1 VYESYLDHAARD
13 VARALGIDPY
23 YARWEPVADI
33 KGQGLVLH
41 LPWARVV
48 VARSAIG
55 AQTFIQ
61 GYTSGKNTWLL
72 DALYTAYPIER
83 TTPLHSERLLE
94 LPVSDKALAGF
105 LRWGIR
111 AKGRT
116 AWPVSRDMRVVGSW
130 TSYQDAI
137 LLRQR
142 DGRAS
147 VRLRKQHHRLGATH
161 GSERKDSHPGGAVPA

>member
-1 VYESYLDHAARD
+1 MYESYLDRAGRD

-33 KGQGLVLH
+33 KTQGLVLH

-48 VARSAIG
+48 VARSAMG

-61 GYTSGKNTWLL
+61 GHASGKNTWLL
-72 DALYTAYPIER
+72 DSLYTAYPIES

-105 LRWGIR
+105 LRWAIR

-130 TSYQDAI
+130 TSYRDAI

-147 VRLRKQHHRLGATH
+147 VRLRERHHRLGATD
-161 GSERKDSHPGGAVPA
+161 GNERKDSHAAGAIPA